1 MPAEIT
7 PLTTAHLRL
16 MRDDIAKVDGKL
28 TTLDKKLDDGFADMK
43 KRLSRV
49 EQTMVGLKRDEAET
63 AAELTEHRHTLDRL
77 DIIMRELRERIGV
90 LEAREPH

>member
-16 MRDDIAKVDGKL
+16 MRDDIAKVDVKL
-28 TTLDKKLDDGFADMK
+28 TALDKKLDDGFADMK

-49 EQTMVGLKRDEAET
+49 EQTMVGLKRE
-63 AAELTEHRHTLDRL
+63 
-77 DIIMRELRERIGV
+77 
-90 LEAREPH
+90 

>member
-1 MPAEIT
+1 MLAEIT

-16 MRDDIAKVDGKL
+16 MRDDIAKVDVKL
-28 TTLDKKLDDGFADMK
+28 TALDKKLDDGFADMK